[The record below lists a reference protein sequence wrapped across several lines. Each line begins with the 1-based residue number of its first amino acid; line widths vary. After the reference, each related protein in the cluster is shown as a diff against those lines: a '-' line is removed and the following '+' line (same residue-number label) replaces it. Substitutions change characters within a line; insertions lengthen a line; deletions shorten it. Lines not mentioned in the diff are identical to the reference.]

1 MRVIQQTEENEIANV
16 YVAETDARKRF
27 EFVESTQPPLSIHEK
42 WVLII
47 STLYGCPV
55 DCKFCDAGG
64 TYQGRLSREELLFQI
79 DYLVNKRFPGGLID
93 TDKFKIQFARMGE
106 PSLNP
111 HVLEVLKELPSRYT
125 MKHFI
130 PSVSSIGPVGTESF
144 FNSLLD
150 IKKTLYNKT
159 FQLQFSI
166 HSTNEAQ
173 RDKLIPV
180 RKMSFE
186 ELATYG
192 ARFYSPEG
200 KKITLNFAI
209 GADYII
215 KPKDI
220 KDIFDPELFLIKVTP
235 VNPTLKARRNNIQ
248 SLVQSGKD
256 QYPIIDAFKANGYE
270 VLLSIGEWEEN
281 KIGSNCGQ
289 YVSAMQEDS
298 GSEIYSY
305 CLRNA

>member
-1 MRVIQQTEENEIANV
+1 MRVIQQTEENKIANV
-16 YVAETDARKRF
+16 YVAETDAGKRF

-79 DYLVNKRFPGGLID
+79 DYLVDKRFPGGLIN

-111 HVLEVLKELPSRYT
+111 HVLEVLKELPSRYS

-130 PSVSSIGPVGTESF
+130 PSVSSIGPASKESF
-144 FNSLLD
+144 FNNLLD
-150 IKKTLYNKT
+150 IKKSLYNKT

-180 RKMSFE
+180 RKMNFE
-186 ELATYG
+186 ELASYG

-215 KPKDI
+215 KPEDI
-220 KDIFDPELFLIKVTP
+220 KDIFDPELFLVKVTP
-235 VNPTLKARRNNIQ
+235 VNPTLKARKNNIQ
-248 SLVQSGKD
+248 SLVQPGKD
-256 QYPIIDAFKANGYE
+256 QYPIIDAFKDNGYE

-298 GSEIYSY
+298 GSEMYSY
-305 CLRNA
+305 CLRDA